1 MFKLQTILGFAA
13 ALICIVTICQ
23 QVGAINRKLP
33 PANFQTRS
41 PGSQA
46 SPLPHVNGVHLDGGE
61 DRPDN
66 SPPEVYNPGEPA
78 AHFQLVRWEANKMP
92 LKVWISNGLKLP
104 EVPFDQIQATRVDT
118 VTQLV
123 HADKPL
129 DGLAAAPGWTDHTND
144 VVAAG
149 IEEWREF
156 ENEGLFKF
164 VYVDDPRTA
173 DIMVFFTDI
182 FKDSDSPGGIAVGG
196 VTSGQIYP
204 IAQAHSMKIRQK
216 PIVIELSTSVNH
228 TDERM
233 YGAAAH
239 EFGHALGIKA
249 HSEKRQD
256 IMFVDR
262 VVTHLSPSD
271 KATIRW
277 LYHRQPQWVY

>member
-1 MFKLQTILGFAA
+1 MLKLQTTLGFATTI
-13 ALICIVTICQ
+13 ICIVTICQ
-23 QVGAINRKLP
+23 QASAINRKLA
-33 PANFQTRS
+33 PATFQVNS
-41 PGSQA
+41 PGANSQ
-46 SPLPHVNGVHLDGGE
+46 PLPHVNGLHLDGGQ

-66 SPPEVYNPGEPA
+66 SPPEVYNPGEPKLNFA
-78 AHFQLVRWEANKMP
+78 LVRWEARKMP
-92 LKVWISNGLKLP
+92 LKIWISNGIKLP
-104 EVPFDQIQATRVDT
+104 EVPFDQLQATRVDT
-118 VTQLV
+118 VTHLV
-123 HADKPL
+123 FDTDKPL
-129 DGLAAAPGWTDHTND
+129 EGLPTAPGWTEHTND

-156 ENEGLFKF
+156 ETEGLFKF
-164 VYVDDPRTA
+164 AFVDDPRMA
-173 DIMVFFTDI
+173 DILVFFTDT
-182 FKDSDSPGGIAVGG
+182 FKDADSPGGIAIGG
-196 VTSGQIYP
+196 NTSAQVYP
-204 IAQAHSMKIRQK
+204 LAQAKLRHK
-216 PIVIELSTSVNH
+216 PTVIELSTSVNH

-277 LYHRQPQWVY
+277 LYHRPTQYVF